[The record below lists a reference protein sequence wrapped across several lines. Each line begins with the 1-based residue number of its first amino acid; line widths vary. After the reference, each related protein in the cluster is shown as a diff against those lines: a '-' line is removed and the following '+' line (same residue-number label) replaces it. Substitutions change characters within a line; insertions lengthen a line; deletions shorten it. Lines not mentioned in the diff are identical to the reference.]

1 MTTTEMIIEKIKD
14 KWHVKVICLVIAFF
28 IYIFHQVSIVDSK
41 VFSIPLKVNEN
52 GAVMCINELPPSVSV
67 KIKTTTS
74 NISKIL
80 NSDIKATVDL
90 DNIYEAGT
98 YKLPVNISVSN
109 KLMEYSI
116 LEITMKPEVVEVKV
130 DKKAVK
136 YVPLVPNVVG
146 EVAHGYKIAKIE
158 LDPSFLEVRG
168 PEIALENLETIQTT
182 SINVSN
188 AKNSFST
195 EVDFFQ
201 LDKRY
206 TINNKGK
213 IKATVSIEALPYE
226 TSFNDIK
233 VVSQNLQDNLQLDT
247 KLGTVNLVLTGQMPV
262 LEKYKLKDNFV
273 YVDFS
278 SIKEPGTYELPILT
292 RKISDIQ
299 VSDISRKTV
308 SVALSEVLVEEEV
321 VTESLVESD

>member
-1 MTTTEMIIEKIKD
+1 M
-14 KWHVKVICLVIAFF
+14 
-28 IYIFHQVSIVDSK
+28 
-41 VFSIPLKVNEN
+41 
-52 GAVMCINELPPSVSV
+52 
-67 KIKTTTS
+67 
-74 NISKIL
+74 
-80 NSDIKATVDL
+80 
-90 DNIYEAGT
+90 
-98 YKLPVNISVSN
+98 
-109 KLMEYSI
+109 
-116 LEITMKPEVVEVKV
+116 
-130 DKKAVK
+130 
-136 YVPLVPNVVG
+136 
-146 EVAHGYKIAKIE
+146 
-158 LDPSFLEVRG
+158 EVRG

-247 KLGTVNLVLTGQMPV
+247 KLGTVNLVLAGKMPV

-308 SVALSEVLVEEEV
+308 SVALSQVLVEEEV

>member
-14 KWHVKVICLVIAFF
+14 KFQVKIFCLVIAFL

-41 VFSIPLKVNEN
+41 VFSVPLKVNEN
-52 GAVMCINELPPSVSV
+52 GAVMCINELQPSVSV
-67 KIKTTTS
+67 KIKTSTS

-80 NSDIKATVDL
+80 SSDIKASIDL
-90 DNIYEAGT
+90 DNIYEAGI

-116 LEITMKPEVVEVKV
+116 LEITMKPEVIEVNV

-136 YVPLVPNVVG
+136 YVPLEPIVVG
-146 EVAHGYKIAKIE
+146 EVAYGYQINEIDLA
-158 LDPSFLEVRG
+158 PSFLEVRG
-168 PEIALENLETIQTT
+168 PETVLQNLNSIQTT

-195 EVDFFQ
+195 DVEFLQ

-206 TINNKGK
+206 TIINKEK

-226 TSFNDIK
+226 SSFSDINI
-233 VVSQNLQDNLQLDT
+233 VSQNLQDNLNLDT
-247 KLGTVNLVLTGQMPV
+247 KLGIVNLVLAGKMPV
-262 LEKYKLKDNFV
+262 LEKLKLSDNFV
-273 YVDFS
+273 YVDFAG
-278 SIKEPGTYELPILT
+278 ITEPGTYELPILT
-292 RKISDIQ
+292 RKLQDVQLSN
-299 VSDISRKTV
+299 ISRKTITV
-308 SVALSEVLVEEEV
+308 VLSSVEIEDEHINDVMMENN
-321 VTESLVESD
+321 